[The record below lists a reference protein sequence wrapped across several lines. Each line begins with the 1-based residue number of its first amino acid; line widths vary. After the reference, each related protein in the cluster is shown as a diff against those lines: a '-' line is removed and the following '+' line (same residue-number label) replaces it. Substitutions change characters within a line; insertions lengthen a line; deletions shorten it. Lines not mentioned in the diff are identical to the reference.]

1 MIDRRSFLGALA
13 GSLAGQPSP
22 RPFVDSDIGTLKR
35 VLVHAPGPEVRKGLG
50 LSYGP
55 PRFLGGGIDE
65 RAGEEHL
72 AMVRLLKQ
80 SGAEVVTVEQAL
92 DEAIV
97 EARKSRHLETWLR
110 GFAPQLAPRAK
121 DITGAALLGAV
132 DDFVYHTDAL
142 NNFQPL
148 VDPMGSMYW
157 TRDSAVMTPRGV
169 ALCNFQNEGR
179 LLEAILVRFAY
190 EWSPLLNRYPIVFD
204 AAEERT
210 TMEGGDITVLDERT
224 LFAGVGNRTNESSAR
239 RLAQKL
245 EMDVVA
251 VQMPT
256 GQRTALQGTFLHF
269 DTICTFVNR
278 KTALTLPYFLEAQ
291 FVGKD
296 PLTRMLKGL
305 ARLPKA
311 NAADLDAM
319 AAALRDFGKVRRY
332 KAGSGEPDSSVGEV
346 KLVDYL
352 KGAGFRIVFIG
363 GAVPETNA
371 EQFVAERVLRELR
384 RQAANTL
391 AVAPGKVLAYAG
403 NRYTQKALDEA
414 GIEVLPFPGSEIMR
428 NNGGPHC
435 LTQPLERQ

>member
-13 GSLAGQPSP
+13 GSLAAQPSA
-22 RPFVDSDIGTLKR
+22 RPFVASDTGTLKR
-35 VLVHAPGPEVRKGLG
+35 VLVHTPGPEVRKGLG

-72 AMVRLLKQ
+72 AMVQLLKQ

-92 DEAIV
+92 DGAIV
-97 EARKSRHLETWLR
+97 EARKSRHLEPWLR

-132 DDFVYHTDAL
+132 DEFVYHTDAL

-190 EWSPLLNRYPIVFD
+190 EWSPMLNKYPIVFD

-210 TMEGGDITVLDERT
+210 TMEGGDVTVFDERT
-224 LFAGVGNRTNESSAR
+224 LFVGVGNRSNESSAR

-256 GQRTALQGTFLHF
+256 GPRTALQGTFLHF

-291 FVGKD
+291 YVGKD

-311 NAADLDAM
+311 NATDLDAM

-332 KAGSGEPDSSVGEV
+332 KAGSGELDATVGEV

-352 KGAGFRIVFIG
+352 NGAGFRVVFVG
-363 GAVPETNA
+363 GAVPEANA
-371 EQFVAERVLRELR
+371 EQFVAERVLKELR

-403 NRYTQKALDEA
+403 NRHTQKALDEA
-414 GIEVLPFPGSEIMR
+414 GIEVLPFPGGEIMR

-435 LTQPLERQ
+435 LTQPLERR